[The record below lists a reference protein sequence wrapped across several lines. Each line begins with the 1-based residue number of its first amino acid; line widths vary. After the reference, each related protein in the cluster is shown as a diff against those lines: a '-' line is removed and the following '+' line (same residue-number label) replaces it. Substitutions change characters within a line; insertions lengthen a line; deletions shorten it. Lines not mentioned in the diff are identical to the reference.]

1 METQSHTRHVSGR
14 VLYPYLMTDAL
25 YDDADRLGNAPV
37 TLPRR
42 SAPGVPS
49 PDGFPEHD
57 EFDIGILASN
67 PAVQVLL
74 FRPAGFPGLLI
85 CWRLL
90 RLKENRGNQP

>member
-1 METQSHTRHVSGR
+1 VGEERGLGFPRHASGR
-14 VLYPYLMTDAL
+14 VSYVYLMIDAL
-25 YDDADRLGNAPV
+25 YDNADRLGDAPV
-37 TLPRR
+37 ILLRR
-42 SAPGVPS
+42 GAPGVPS

-67 PAVQVLL
+67 PSARVLF

-90 RLKENRGNQP
+90 RL